1 MPFFQQSF
9 ALCLQALFKGVLQMG
24 YGYTNGISQ
33 VVAVLMGTKWHIAFG
48 GSLVFGQTLI
58 FMDFYGFV
66 FHVCVV
72 PNKGK

>member
-1 MPFFQQSF
+1 
-9 ALCLQALFKGVLQMG
+9 MG
-24 YGYTNGISQ
+24 YGYTNGIPQ